1 MRPPSPCRPYPTS
14 PKDACR
20 AGRRTGE
27 AASAAGQYPQCPG
40 SIGPSGAAIV
50 LPGLRRWTP
59 PYPQCPRRTHLEPA
73 AQLRRRLQRWGDTAV
88 PGVGEAIRGRDRIGS
103 APALRPLP
111 HPVIPAVPQKDAPG
125 AGSGVARRLRPGC
138 AASTMPR
145 SGAPS
150 GAEIVL
156 DRAPTVGR
164 PHHPG
169 HTRSAPDE
177 GRALEC
183 GSAGRQGRGRR
194 SVRRDGI
201 CGGGERDLR
210 AAGALP
216 YAGCPG
222 SFRAAGGGTDS
233 VPVRRMT
240 LGEALAG
247 LGPDPRCP
255 SCAWRSGRLEF
266 VAALP
271 PAVSCTVRPSNVAI
285 RRSRSDEP
293 DRRFGWAHT
302 YRG

>member
-1 MRPPSPCRPYPTS
+1 VRPPSPCRLYPTS

-73 AQLRRRLQRWGDTAV
+73 AQLRRRLQCWGDTSV
-88 PGVGEAIRGRDRIGS
+88 PGVGEAIRGRDRIWECAGVEAPPPPGHTRS
-103 APALRPLP
+103 APE
-111 HPVIPAVPQKDAPG
+111 
-125 AGSGVARRLRPGC
+125 GC
-138 AASTMPR
+138 AWGRLWCRATAATWVR
-145 SGAPS
+145 CLHNA
-150 GAEIVL
+150 AERGPIRGR
-156 DRAPTVGR
+156 DRIGQAPTVGQ

-194 SVRRDGI
+194 RVRRDGI

-210 AAGALP
+210 AVVA
-216 YAGCPG
+216 
-222 SFRAAGGGTDS
+222 
-233 VPVRRMT
+233 VVVRWM
-240 LGEALAG
+240 
-247 LGPDPRCP
+247 PR
-255 SCAWRSGRLEF
+255 
-266 VAALP
+266 V
-271 PAVSCTVRPSNVAI
+271 V
-285 RRSRSDEP
+285 
-293 DRRFGWAHT
+293 DRRLSGNGACP
-302 YRG
+302 YG